1 MTDLP
6 PFKKPTEFEL
16 EILSTLWSHGDST
29 VRDVHTV
36 LNASRKLG
44 YTTVLKAFQVM
55 TEKGL
60 VHRVEAGKAHI
71 YTPVM
76 SEEEMQTRLLT
87 DLSQKLFSGSTGAL
101 AMHALSL
108 NRASDEELEQIQ
120 ALIDRRKG
128 MK

>member
-1 MTDLP
+1 MIAAP
-6 PFKKPTEFEL
+6 HFKKPTEFEL
-16 EILSTLWSHGDST
+16 EILSALWAHGDST
-29 VRDVHTV
+29 VRDIHTA
-36 LNASRKLG
+36 LSATRKLG

-60 VHRVEAGKAHI
+60 VQRVEAGKAHI
-71 YTPVM
+71 YHPVM
-76 SEEEMQTRLLT
+76 SEEAMQTRLLT

-108 NRASDEELEQIQ
+108 NRASKEELEQIQ

-128 MK
+128 IE